1 MIYKFLLL
9 LFTTLTLFAQENL
22 KEVLL
27 PLKNEIKELEIK
39 SIKEKKEINKY
50 EWLDKPT
57 VDFSHSKE
65 NESLD
70 SKNYSININQKIAD
84 FGGISAQ
91 IDYSNYLFK
100 QEALK
105 IEMENLEDLNS
116 LYENLIALKINE
128 IDVKQNILNI
138 QNSEI
143 EVEIKKSSYKN
154 GQNDISDLNDAIMK
168 KNGFEDS
175 KMQLQLEK
183 VKYENELKK
192 LTSYEISNLN
202 FPNITLISKESF
214 LENASKNIYAN
225 LESTISKT
233 TYQKTKSSYLPA
245 LKLNANY
252 GIKDISEDEK
262 NEDYYSYGATISM
275 PLSFTFSNDIEY
287 SKLNYLQNKKKE
299 ELIKIELTQV
309 YETSVETIKQL
320 ENRINLAKKD
330 IELYEELL
338 KLNQEEYKAGFKAIE
353 DVQTLKN
360 SKEIRNLDIEKY
372 KLNIK
377 KEILNLYFQII

>member
-105 IEMENLEDLNS
+105 IEMENLEDSCL
-116 LYENLIALKINE
+116 
-128 IDVKQNILNI
+128 
-138 QNSEI
+138 
-143 EVEIKKSSYKN
+143 
-154 GQNDISDLNDAIMK
+154 SD
-168 KNGFEDS
+168 
-175 KMQLQLEK
+175 
-183 VKYENELKK
+183 
-192 LTSYEISNLN
+192 
-202 FPNITLISKESF
+202 
-214 LENASKNIYAN
+214 
-225 LESTISKT
+225 
-233 TYQKTKSSYLPA
+233 
-245 LKLNANY
+245 
-252 GIKDISEDEK
+252 
-262 NEDYYSYGATISM
+262 
-275 PLSFTFSNDIEY
+275 
-287 SKLNYLQNKKKE
+287 
-299 ELIKIELTQV
+299 
-309 YETSVETIKQL
+309 
-320 ENRINLAKKD
+320 
-330 IELYEELL
+330 
-338 KLNQEEYKAGFKAIE
+338 
-353 DVQTLKN
+353 
-360 SKEIRNLDIEKY
+360 
-372 KLNIK
+372 
-377 KEILNLYFQII
+377 